1 MYTMSKYSLVGIDGN
16 AFAIMSYVSKA
27 MKAEGQDKE
36 QIDAYLN
43 NARYGTYEHLLCVSA
58 EMIDFLNEL
67 YDDWNDDFDDYDFE
81 Y

>member
-1 MYTMSKYSLVGIDGN
+1 MSKYSLVGIDGN

-43 NARYGTYEHLLCVSA
+43 NGRYGTYEHLLCVSV

-67 YDDWNDDFDDYDFE
+67 YDDWNDEYDDYDF
-81 Y
+81 

>member
-1 MYTMSKYSLVGIDGN
+1 MSKYSLVGIDGN

-36 QIDAYLN
+36 QIDAYFN
-43 NARYGTYEHLLCVSA
+43 NARYGTYEHLLCVSV

-67 YDDWNDDFDDYDFE
+67 YDDWNDEYDDYDF
-81 Y
+81 

>member
-1 MYTMSKYSLVGIDGN
+1 MSKYSLVGIDGN

-27 MKAEGQDKE
+27 MKAEGQDEE
-36 QIDAYLN
+36 QIDSYLN